1 MKTKSTNPE
10 TQRKLER
17 RNSVHP
23 TTLKERQTRF
33 KEALVSQYRA
43 NEGLGSRK
51 RLLRRLKAENV
62 KGLKALDLRQDTTTG
77 IRNGTL

>member
-33 KEALVSQYRA
+33 NEACSGLYRA
-43 NEGLGSRK
+43 NEGLGHRK
-51 RLLRRLKAENV
+51 RMLRRLKAENP
-62 KGLKALDLRQDTTTG
+62 KGYKALLLDKETDSKG
-77 IRNGTL
+77 C

>member
-1 MKTKSTNPE
+1 MKKSKN
-10 TQRKLER
+10 KLTVGEIKLLR

-33 KEALVSQYRA
+33 QEALVGQYRA

-51 RLLRRLKAENV
+51 RKLRQLKKENP
-62 KGLKALDLRQDTTTG
+62 KGYKALLLDNETDSKG
-77 IRNGTL
+77 C